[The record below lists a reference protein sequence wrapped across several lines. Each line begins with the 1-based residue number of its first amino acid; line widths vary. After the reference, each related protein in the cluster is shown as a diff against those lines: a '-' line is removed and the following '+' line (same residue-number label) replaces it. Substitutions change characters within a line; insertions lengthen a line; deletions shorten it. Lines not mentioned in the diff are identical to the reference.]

1 MNKDPPLVFRS
12 HQYFSEF
19 LKIFFGIFPALKSVC
34 QNFACLPFRKWLH
47 PYQYQNKGWD
57 IKVWEWSVIMISV
70 QMLMMPTS
78 VIIINTSIIR
88 IPLMMIPN
96 IMMIFFVLTPNPK
109 LFCPQN
115 TVRYLDKYTWKIH
128 SDEYIREIHFDS
140 IFQNVP
146 RSIFWIFWSP
156 LKPEKMCRFYTCLH
170 TSKKAEFLETLS
182 PQIFWIFRK
191 ILNWERKITTAH
203 KPSPK

>member
-1 MNKDPPLVFRS
+1 
-12 HQYFSEF
+12 
-19 LKIFFGIFPALKSVC
+19 
-34 QNFACLPFRKWLH
+34 
-47 PYQYQNKGWD
+47 
-57 IKVWEWSVIMISV
+57 MISV

-191 ILNWERKITTAH
+191 ILNWERKINTAP
-203 KPSPK
+203 KSSPKWHHLRWRWHHFLSIFTIFCRFAPFTHFCRNLRTFSANFFWPK